1 MAKIWTGFEYLVVFF
16 FFFCDKLVQI
26 LVENIIDLNYFD
38 CTVAVAVIKC

>member
-1 MAKIWTGFEYLVVFF
+1 MTKIWTGFEYLVVFF
-16 FFFCDKLVQI
+16 FFCDKLVQS